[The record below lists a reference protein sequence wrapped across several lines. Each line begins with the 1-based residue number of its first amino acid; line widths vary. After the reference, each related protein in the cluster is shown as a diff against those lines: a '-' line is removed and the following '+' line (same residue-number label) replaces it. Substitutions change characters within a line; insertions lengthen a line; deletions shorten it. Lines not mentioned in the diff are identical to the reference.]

1 MAALLR
7 TMITTAPSLD
17 RTSLLNLE
25 RKARRQG
32 SGIQADQ
39 LNGCWHLQNTW
50 KRSGDPSTPGT
61 DVCLRAF
68 NACLILTVSSEDD
81 SPEHD
86 SPETEH
92 IQIENRVQVAG
103 FQLSFQGSAQ
113 LKGNRP
119 LLFFSFTRV
128 QLKIGEKVWFSK
140 AIDTPLLQRQPFFAL
155 IHLDPSQGSLIARGR
170 GGGLALWNQRS
181 IGSE

>member
-7 TMITTAPSLD
+7 TMITTAPSPD

-25 RKARRQG
+25 REARRLG

-39 LNGCWHLQNTW
+39 LNGCWHLQTTW
-50 KRSGDPSTPGT
+50 NRSGDPSTPGT
-61 DVCLRAF
+61 DVCLRAL
-68 NACLILTVSSEDD
+68 NACLILTVSSEN
-81 SPEHD
+81 D

-92 IQIENRVQVAG
+92 IQIENRVQVSG

-119 LLFFSFTRV
+119 LLLFSFNRV

-140 AIDTPLLQRQPFFAL
+140 AIDTPSWQRMPFFAL
-155 IHLDPSQGSLIARGR
+155 IHLDPSQGLLIARGR

>member
-7 TMITTAPSLD
+7 TMITTAPSPD
-17 RTSLLNLE
+17 RATLLNLE
-25 RKARRQG
+25 REARRQG

-39 LNGCWHLQNTW
+39 LNGCWHLHTTW
-50 KRSGDPSTPGT
+50 KRSGAPSTPGT
-61 DVCLRAF
+61 DACLRAL
-68 NACLILTVSSEDD
+68 NACLILTL
-81 SPEHD
+81 SPECD
-86 SPETEH
+86 WPESEH

-119 LLFFSFTRV
+119 LLLFSFDRV
-128 QLKIGEKVWFSK
+128 QLKLGNKVWFSQ
-140 AIDTPLLQRQPFFAL
+140 AIETPSLERLPFFAL
-155 IHLDPSQGSLIARGR
+155 IHLDPSQGLLIARGR

-181 IGSE
+181 IESE